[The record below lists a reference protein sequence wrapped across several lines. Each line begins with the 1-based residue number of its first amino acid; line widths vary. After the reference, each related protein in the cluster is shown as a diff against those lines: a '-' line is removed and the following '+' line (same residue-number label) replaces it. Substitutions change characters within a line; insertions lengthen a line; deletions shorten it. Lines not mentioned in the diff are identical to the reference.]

1 MMIIMTNKISKKYK
15 FLFEF
20 SERLDALVSLF
31 KKHVKDRQST
41 KVLQKIYYDTDVTNN
56 LQLILRKKIL
66 IIGKLRGFCQLSYT
80 HIFK

>member
-31 KKHVKDRQST
+31 KKHVKNRQST
-41 KVLQKIYYDTDVTNN
+41 KVLQKIYYGTDAIKN
-56 LQLILRKKIL
+56 LELILRKKIL
-66 IIGKLRGFCQLSYT
+66 MVGKLKEFYQLYT
-80 HIFK
+80 YL